1 MIGFLGNEKMF
12 SYTDNGINAGILDGK
27 SSAVIWIENY

>member
-12 SYTDNGINAGILDGK
+12 SYTDKEINAGILDGK
-27 SSAVIWIENY
+27 SFAVIWIENY